1 MSIIII
7 NNISSLGGDFI
18 NKFIKDI
25 FNKGNFKDYFNR
37 NKFFILASIV
47 VLILSLWSGF
57 TNYSSYTSILSDMG
71 ISQLTNNTPVLMF
84 ENNLI
89 HDVLVIIL
97 GFTFSILSIFMTAIN
112 VVSIGYLFATQ
123 SFSQFLPQGI
133 FVLISE
139 IFALVG
145 AFLVTKIEIRLLSVI
160 INRKFNELF
169 SKIKVPLKDLILT
182 AVFII
187 ILSAMGL
194 LFGLLI

>member
-1 MSIIII
+1 
-7 NNISSLGGDFI
+7 
-18 NKFIKDI
+18 
-25 FNKGNFKDYFNR
+25 
-37 NKFFILASIV
+37 
-47 VLILSLWSGF
+47 
-57 TNYSSYTSILSDMG
+57 MG
-71 ISQLTNNTPVLMF
+71 ISQSINNTPVLMF
-84 ENNLI
+84 ENTLI
-89 HDVLVIIL
+89 HDVLVIIM

-112 VVSIGYLFATQ
+112 GVSIGYLFATQ

-133 FVLISE
+133 FCLISE

>member
-1 MSIIII
+1 
-7 NNISSLGGDFI
+7 
-18 NKFIKDI
+18 
-25 FNKGNFKDYFNR
+25 
-37 NKFFILASIV
+37 
-47 VLILSLWSGF
+47 
-57 TNYSSYTSILSDMG
+57 MG
-71 ISQLTNNTPVLMF
+71 ISQSINNTPVLMF
-84 ENNLI
+84 ENTLI
-89 HDVLVIIL
+89 HDVLVIIM

-112 VVSIGYLFATQ
+112 GVSIGYLFATQ

-133 FVLISE
+133 FGLISE

-160 INRKFNELF
+160 INRKFNEFNPESRYNVSSTYMKELF

>member
-1 MSIIII
+1 
-7 NNISSLGGDFI
+7 
-18 NKFIKDI
+18 
-25 FNKGNFKDYFNR
+25 
-37 NKFFILASIV
+37 
-47 VLILSLWSGF
+47 
-57 TNYSSYTSILSDMG
+57 MG
-71 ISQLTNNTPVLMF
+71 ISQSINNTPVLMF
-84 ENNLI
+84 ENTLI
-89 HDVLVIIL
+89 HDVLVIIM

-112 VVSIGYLFATQ
+112 GVSIGYLFAIQ

-133 FVLISE
+133 FGLISE